1 MIEIQ
6 NLTKRFGHIKAV
18 ENISFT
24 VNKGEILGF
33 LGPNGAG
40 KTTTMRVLTGYFP
53 PTRGKVSVAGY
64 DITETPMS
72 VKKRIGYLPE
82 NVSLYTDM
90 RVRDYL
96 KFVGQVKKIK
106 KRALKGNV
114 ANVIEHCGLESVQN
128 RIIGKLSKGYRQ
140 RVGLA
145 QALLHDPEVLIL
157 DEPTVGLDPKQI
169 VDIRKLIKDLG
180 GERTVILSTHIL
192 PEVQMICERVII
204 INEGKIAAI
213 DTPDN
218 LNRQLSKQMTL
229 SMEIEGDPQKVVAVL
244 EKIDGVID
252 VKQQTKK
259 KGKIKTYIIT
269 TKLEKDVREEL
280 SRAVFENQLGL
291 YELKTIEMTL
301 EDIFLKLVTQEEAHH
316 V

>member
-6 NLTKRFGHIKAV
+6 NLTKRYGHIKAV

-24 VNKGEILGF
+24 VQKGEILGF

-53 PTRGKVSVAGY
+53 PTDGKVKVAGY
-64 DITETPMS
+64 DVTEKPLE

-82 NVSLYTDM
+82 NVALYKDM
-90 RVRDYL
+90 RVIDYL
-96 KFVGQVKKIK
+96 KFVGRVKGIK
-106 KRALKGNV
+106 KSPKLKQQV
-114 ANVIEHCGLESVQN
+114 ANVIELCGIGDMQK

-145 QALLHDPEVLIL
+145 QALLGDPEVLIL

-169 VDIRKLIKDLG
+169 VEIRRLIKELG

-204 INEGKIAAI
+204 INDGKIAAI

-218 LNRQLSKQMTL
+218 LNRQLSKQL
-229 SMEIEGDPQKVVAVL
+229 VVHMEIEGDPQKIVSAL
-244 EKIDGVID
+244 ENVDGVIE
-252 VKQQTKK
+252 VKQKR
-259 KGKIKTYIIT
+259 KGKVKQYEVIT
-269 TKLEKDVREEL
+269 KPDRDIRRDLAQ
-280 SRAVFENQLGL
+280 AVFENQLGL
-291 YELKTIEMTL
+291 YELKTVEMSL
-301 EDIFLKLVTQEEAHH
+301 EEIFLKLVTQEEHH
-316 V
+316 A